1 MNELYNI
8 VTKTNTPIISTEII
22 QEIQSYCIANAD
34 AERVEKSQRFFK
46 EEFVGHG
53 LTAPQLYSKVKELQK
68 EGNFDLPAVLEA
80 APVLM
85 KGGMFEEISMALLLL
100 GGLWKQ
106 FTPETF
112 QTINSWF
119 SLSISNWAHAD
130 TLGMFILPKFLDKK
144 ILDMNDF
151 RSWLDSPY
159 KFQRRC
165 VPVTLI
171 KHMKKTR
178 EVMPSILFVEKL
190 MADPERVVHQGM
202 GWFLR
207 EAWKI
212 NAAEVEPFLL
222 KYKDTAPR
230 LIIQYA
236 CEKMTSENKLR
247 FRRAK

>member
-1 MNELYNI
+1 MTNSEL
-8 VTKTNTPIISTEII
+8 I
-22 QEIQSYCIANAD
+22 QEIKSYCLANAD
-34 AERVEKSQRFFK
+34 AERLQKSQRFFK

-68 EGNFDLPAVLEA
+68 EGNFDLPTVLEA
-80 APVLM
+80 APILM
-85 KGGMFEEISMALLLL
+85 KDGMYEEISIILLLL
-100 GGLWKQ
+100 DGLWKK

-112 QTINSWF
+112 QKIGQWF
-119 SLSISNWAHAD
+119 SFSITNWAHAD
-130 TLGMFILPKFLDKK
+130 VLGMFILPKFLDKK
-144 ILDMNDF
+144 ILVMSDF
-151 RSWLDSPY
+151 ASWLDSPY

-178 EVMPSILFVEKL
+178 EVMPSILFVEQL
-190 MADPERVVHQGM
+190 MTDPEREVHQGM

-212 NAAEVEPFLL
+212 NPAEVESFLL
-222 KYKDTAPR
+222 KYKDSAPR

-236 CEKMTSENKLR
+236 CEKMTPENKLR
-247 FRRAK
+247 FKRSK

>member
-1 MNELYNI
+1 MTTTEL
-8 VTKTNTPIISTEII
+8 V
-22 QEIQSYCIANAD
+22 QEIRNYCTANAD
-34 AERVEKSQRFFK
+34 AERLKTSQRFFK
-46 EEFVGHG
+46 EEFVGYG
-53 LTAPQLYSKVKELQK
+53 LTAPQIYSKVKEMLK
-68 EGNFDLPAVLEA
+68 RGDFDLPTVLES
-80 APVLM
+80 APILM
-85 KGGMFEEISMALLLL
+85 KSRMFEEISIILLLFD
-100 GGLWKQ
+100 GLWKQ

-112 QTINSWF
+112 QTFGRWF
-119 SLSISNWAHAD
+119 SFSISNWAHAD

-144 ILDMNDF
+144 IVEMNDF
-151 RSWLDSPY
+151 SSWLDSSF

-190 MADPERVVHQGM
+190 MLDPEREVHQGM

-212 NAAEVEPFLL
+212 SPAEVEPFLE
-222 KYKDTAPR
+222 KWKDAAPR

-236 CEKMTSENKLR
+236 CEKMTADAKLR
-247 FRRAK
+247 FKRMR

>member
-1 MNELYNI
+1 M
-8 VTKTNTPIISTEII
+8 TKTELI
-22 QEIQSYCIANAD
+22 QEIRSYCIANAD
-34 AERVEKSQRFFK
+34 EERLQKSQRFFK
-46 EEFVGHG
+46 EEFIGHG
-53 LTAPQLYSKVKELQK
+53 LTAPQLYSKVKEMQK

-80 APVLM
+80 APILM
-85 KGGMFEEISMALLLL
+85 KSGMFEEISLNLLLL

-106 FTPETF
+106 YTPETF
-112 QTINSWF
+112 QTINNWF
-119 SLSISNWAHAD
+119 SISITNWAHAD

-144 ILDMNDF
+144 ILGIEDF
-151 RSWLDSPY
+151 DSWLDSQY

-178 EVMPSILFVEKL
+178 QVMPSIIFVERL
-190 MADPERVVHQGM
+190 MLDLEREVHQGM

-212 NAAEVEPFLL
+212 SPAEVEAFLE
-222 KYKDTAPR
+222 KHKETAPR

-236 CEKMTSENKLR
+236 CEKMSAENKLR
-247 FRRAK
+247 FRRTK

>member
-1 MNELYNI
+1 MSPTEL
-8 VTKTNTPIISTEII
+8 I
-22 QEIQSYCIANAD
+22 QEIRSYCIENAD
-34 AERVEKSQRFFK
+34 AERIQKSQRFFK
-46 EEFVGHG
+46 EEFVGYG
-53 LTAPQLYSKVKELQK
+53 LTAPQVYSKVKELLK
-68 EGNFDLPAVLEA
+68 SNELDLQVVLDA

-85 KGGMFEEISMALLLL
+85 KDSMYEEISMGLLLL
-100 GGLWKQ
+100 DGLWKQ

-112 QTINSWF
+112 QTIGHWF
-119 SLSISNWAHAD
+119 TFSITNWAHAD

-144 ILDMNDF
+144 IVEMDDF
-151 RSWLDSPY
+151 SAWLNSPF

-178 EVMPSILFVEKL
+178 QVLPSILFVEKL
-190 MADPERVVHQGM
+190 MSDFEREVHQGM

-212 NAAEVEPFLL
+212 SPAETEIFLE
-222 KYKDTAPR
+222 KWKDTAPR

-236 CEKMTSENKLR
+236 CEKMTAESKLR
-247 FRRAK
+247 FKKAK